1 MDGSLGFE
9 DVTEKEAIPCLRRQ
23 TDNLVVLLATNGS
36 LRHCQKLIQ
45 KNISSDNV
53 RHSRKD
59 QSSLIRILR
68 VYCDLSPVNVHRTVE
83 EESVERFKLKNLG
96 LGEIA
101 GYVEPYF
108 SG

>member
-1 MDGSLGFE
+1 M
-9 DVTEKEAIPCLRRQ
+9 
-23 TDNLVVLLATNGS
+23 
-36 LRHCQKLIQ
+36 
-45 KNISSDNV
+45 
-53 RHSRKD
+53 
-59 QSSLIRILR
+59 IRILR